1 MTEVS
6 TDFSFMDER
15 NYVHGTTLL
24 TAMLDLLEKQA
35 PGPIHLRRIKFQ
47 KEIHANGRIIVSRD
61 VALASQFK
69 EVPCFMTCEVGG
81 EPWVELMHEARERPV
96 TARFKS
102 AYQIFDLKGDGKFGG
117 TCRVE
122 CEDRVQVIRTL
133 VEANKRFHVASLPL
147 GTSSPKVRMGY
158 IEDWKVPEAS
168 AGLDSTLTVRNVI
181 AKGTPVGVTTLNRVT
196 YRDSGRGDVSL
207 LICFDV
213 DAGGRAA

>member
-24 TAMLDLLEKQA
+24 TAMLDLLEKEAQ
-35 PGPIHLRRIKFQ
+35 GPVHLRRIKFQ
-47 KEIHANGRIIVSRD
+47 KEIHTNCQIIVSRD
-61 VALASQFK
+61 AALASQFK
-69 EVPCFMTCEVGG
+69 EVPCFMTCEVAG
-81 EPWVELMHEARERPV
+81 EPWVELLHETKERPV

-102 AYQIFDLKGDGKFGG
+102 AYRISDLNGDDKFGG

-122 CEDRVQVIRTL
+122 CADRAEIIRTL
-133 VEANKRFHVASLPL
+133 VEANKRLHVASLPS

-158 IEDWKVPEAS
+158 IEDWKVPAVG
-168 AGLDSTLTVRNVI
+168 ARLDSSLAVQNVI
-181 AKGTPVGVTTLNRVT
+181 AKETSIGVTTLNRLM
-196 YRDSGRGDVSL
+196 YRDSEKGNVSL
-207 LICFDV
+207 LVCFDV